1 MSVSAESMGSG
12 LAKNYNN
19 KLSVFREQ
27 SNALSLP

>member
-1 MSVSAESMGSG
+1 MGSG
-12 LAKNYNN
+12 LAKNYNS